1 MYLERLKQRSLPTL
15 RSREE
20 MLKILQEEEYGY
32 MPPPPEK
39 LTWTVQPDVVYKF
52 GGDKAS
58 YSRVNL
64 QYTLGGR
71 IGQFPVDCVIPN
83 KPGKHPF
90 FVHIGFS
97 QGLPNYANPTEEL
110 VDEGFAV
117 LSFDKN
123 DVTMDNDDWT
133 DGLAGIL
140 YPEGMRKAP
149 TDPGK
154 IAMWA
159 WAAQRV
165 MDYALTVESLDPECG
180 IVCGHSRL
188 GKTALLTAA
197 TDERFAFAHSNDS
210 GCSGAA
216 LARGNARETVARI
229 CELFPYW
236 FCENYLKYPNN
247 EAKMPFDQ
255 HFLVASIAP
264 RKVSVGSAERDIF
277 ADPLSELL
285 TCIAASKAYNAHGE
299 DGLIF
304 EDAPLT
310 AGNAYQKGCIGY
322 YMRAGTHCFS
332 RTDWH
337 ALISFIKTH
346 TGRNTE

>member
-1 MYLERLKQRSLPTL
+1 MYVELLKARNIPAL

-20 MLKILQEEEYGY
+20 MLALLLEEEYGY
-32 MPPPPEK
+32 MPPAPEA
-39 LTWTVQPDVVYKF
+39 LTWTVQKEIVYKF

-58 YSRVNL
+58 YDRIML
-64 QYTLGGR
+64 QYTLNGKTGA
-71 IGQFPVDCVIPN
+71 FPVDCVIPK

-90 FVHIGFS
+90 FIHINF
-97 QGLPNYANPTEEL
+97 QPGLPHRYNPTEEL
-110 VDEGFAV
+110 IDEGFAV
-117 LSFDKN
+117 LSFCYE
-123 DVTMDNDDWT
+123 DVTKDNADWT
-133 DGLAGIL
+133 DGLAGVL
-140 YPEGMRKAP
+140 YPEGKRNHP

-165 MDYALTVESLDPECG
+165 MDYAQTLTCLDLESA

-188 GKTALLTAA
+188 GKTALLAAA

-216 LARGNARETVARI
+216 LARGTARESVARI

-236 FCENYLKYPNN
+236 FCENYLKYPEN

-255 HFLVASIAP
+255 HYLLGVIAP
-264 RKVSVGSAERDIF
+264 RCVSVGSAEGDVF

-285 TCIAASKAYNAHGE
+285 ACVGASKAYE
-299 DGLIF
+299 DQGVDGFLY
-304 EDAPLT
+304 EDCALE
-310 AGNAYQKGCIGY
+310 GNVVFQKGNVGY
-322 YMRAGTHCFS
+322 YMRPGTHYFS
-332 RTDWH
+332 RDDWH
-337 ALISFIKTH
+337 HLIAFVKAH
-346 TGRNTE
+346 RM